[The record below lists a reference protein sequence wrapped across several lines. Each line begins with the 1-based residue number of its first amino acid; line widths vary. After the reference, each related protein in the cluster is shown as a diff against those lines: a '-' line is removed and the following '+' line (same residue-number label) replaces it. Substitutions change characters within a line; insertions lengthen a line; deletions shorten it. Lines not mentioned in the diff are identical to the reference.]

1 MNTKTTEKILQ
12 MQKDQKE
19 FKLTLTDSIT
29 KTIINDESGVMDRI
43 PPTIATLIAVDSAIE
58 ILAVAA
64 EAETDGV
71 SEDSEK
77 VFYLMLVDK
86 ILDSI
91 ERYLPITL
99 RSVDA
104 GDKETLSKIEA
115 IIDFENAENG
125 TGGGRTH

>member
-1 MNTKTTEKILQ
+1 MNTKTAEKILR

-19 FKLTLTDSIT
+19 FKLTLTDNIT
-29 KTIINDESGVMDRI
+29 KTIMNDESGVMNRI

-115 IIDFENAENG
+115 IIDFENAEHG
-125 TGGGRTH
+125 TGGGSTH